1 MSKLIKITA
10 AVAILIGVS
19 VGCSK
24 FLDLDPP
31 YTQDAENFFNN
42 EDEYLRALLELM
54 IACWNFCFLL
64 DRRHCIR

>member
-31 YTQDAENFFNN
+31 TLKMLKTSLIMRVNT
-42 EDEYLRALLELM
+42 
-54 IACWNFCFLL
+54 
-64 DRRHCIR
+64 